1 MSAKFIDAVEKNN
14 IDIVLQMIEEVK
26 GNPERLYK
34 LLTSRN
40 GQLRFTPLMI
50 AVRRDYIEITKLLLD
65 AGSIFKPEQHVNLTS
80 QAGNSSLWNAVNNEN
95 IVLIELLIS
104 FGADVNV
111 RNNNGTY
118 IIDSAIRSGNKE
130 IVRILVE
137 AGATMRPL
145 RIFNDIVE
153 DNFIKISPE
162 ELERLLI
169 GSLIDL
175 DEIDKSEIAKHNI
188 LTHILDVG
196 NEKTLW
202 DPLNDFNRK
211 PKEKQEMIDKFRMIF
226 DILIRNGIN
235 VNFKTSDGWTAL
247 EFLLQFFPIEMNE
260 VLVPMLLKAG
270 AYLTIDRVNYPE
282 IIKNIKELSERIR
295 LEIPIQG
302 IETLNDLSESSIKLS
317 TKEFVSKKKHKRRL
331 DELIKTL
338 NDTHD
343 RFDQTYMP
351 LDKIIE
357 QIFLTKQIRCQMIE
371 LIFPVE
377 NYKMGVHTQREE
389 PDGTSHISDF
399 FKKHREISKSISQ
412 TSSEQRPMVNPK
424 IHIGQIIKLMLP
436 FFEALSE
443 EYVHNDEP
451 EPENDQPQ
459 NLESIDEDRNI
470 KTVEIK
476 YDKKKGEHITKV
488 IRIENYADRVKSLKN
503 FQKVNKTFD
512 TNEKITQI
520 DDILSKLSE
529 KSKFQLSLISSRQY
543 LLDLIHTPAKAE
555 SLLLDSFKDLRY
567 LFEFH
572 NEIINGDM
580 ASHFYG
586 FEDYTAKIPSLNSN
600 TIWLLQLLTLKTVHQ
615 KEIMNMGLVLCLDLL
630 KDKPTTG
637 DLDLI
642 QKKIKLFDTQVSESM
657 SETTWGKITEELLK
671 DAKGFRLVEKIL
683 ENFSRI
689 GILETLLNEEFVIE
703 DRIYTSGEKPV
714 VFDVVS
720 RSLYDHGND
729 DYRRPEL
736 YNVELLKEELLSH
749 NRANPTINEL
759 LASVRVDQ
767 MTHRD
772 ECALRGSHIVK
783 NDYVELESQLLNICF
798 DLKRSLC
805 QCTAVFIHYKDEEQ
819 KKEVERLID
828 LDEGIMK
835 VILERK
841 DIENK
846 SLEELLDIAKAY
858 GTPDEKILRIID
870 SINYAADNELPFIK
884 DYLLDYILSY
894 GPKGDRSE
902 GTGLQPE
909 ILRQRLLDS
918 YKREV
923 QVIESRKLEKRSL
936 RLAGLTAI
944 SVRYKGS
951 EGFSGRKLFLKAIN
965 HCRPYIQEVQMLV
978 KLSRKD
984 AISVEVSMQPFL
996 HKKALEKLSEIKE
1009 IKLSEL
1015 KSTLKKS
1022 ASGDRLRTEIKD
1034 KICELSATGEYKLLT
1049 PAQRIS
1055 SLKPSD
1061 NSQLLATNILN
1072 KDNKLEDI
1080 EEGDLEFTSS
1090 SSSTNPDD
1098 LYYGYPEELDTIL
1111 DIGSIK
1117 QMINEVLIFRDDP
1130 LNPEPRYGRDPLKI
1144 FLKYGLD
1151 LKNDRELITKL
1162 YDFFYIQEYTRFN
1175 DMPPP
1180 APGQSRTSEERLRQL
1195 QQDFPTSLLQEL
1207 AEAPVDE
1214 MLARMNNLQQGLPP
1228 GNVYPEVGPPQVDD
1242 LLERLNVLQGQHEP
1256 EPEQGQ
1262 GLLENA
1268 DDAQIAWGMNATM
1281 DDDHPALPG
1290 TFSQGSSQAASEFS
1304 QGESLPATDSDS
1316 GFRQITPLDQI
1327 IIDEMLQ
1334 RGEAEGFD
1342 EEMLDTLAEFGIF
1355 PEDNRGS
1362 KRRTIKKRTKK
1373 KRTKK
1378 KRRKSLKKTLKK
1390 SIRKKRRSKKILK
1403 KINNLTKKKNTLTR
1417 KQNSL
1422 IRKRNKLLNKGGCKK

>member
-1 MSAKFIDAVEKNN
+1 MSNARFIDAVENNN
-14 IDIVLQMIEEVK
+14 IDIVLQMIDEVK
-26 GNPERLYK
+26 GNPEGLYK

-40 GQLRFTPLMI
+40 GLLRFTPLMI
-50 AVRRDYIEITKLLLD
+50 AVRRDYIEISKILLD

-80 QAGNSSLWNAVNNEN
+80 RAGNSSLWNAVNNEN

-111 RNNNGTY
+111 RNNTGTY

-130 IVRILVE
+130 IVRMLVE

-153 DNFIKISPE
+153 DNFLKISPE
-162 ELERLLI
+162 ELERLLSE
-169 GSLIDL
+169 SLIDL
-175 DEIDKSEIAKHNI
+175 DEIDKSEMIKHNI
-188 LTHILDVG
+188 LTHILDIG
-196 NEKTLW
+196 NEKILW
-202 DPLNDFNRK
+202 DPFNDFNRS
-211 PKEKQEMIDKFRMIF
+211 PKEKQEMIDKFIMIF
-226 DILIRNGIN
+226 DILIKNGID

-247 EFLLQFFPIEMNE
+247 EFLLEFFPIEMNE
-260 VLVPMLLKAG
+260 VLVPMLLNAG

-282 IIKNIKELSERIR
+282 IIKNIKKLSERIKK
-295 LEIPIQG
+295 EIPIKG
-302 IETLNDLSESSIKLS
+302 IKTIDDIRESSIELS
-317 TKEFVSKKKHKRRL
+317 TKEFVSNKKHKRRL

-357 QIFLTKQIRCQMIE
+357 QIFLTKQIRCQMMK
-371 LIFPVE
+371 LIFPDE

-389 PDGTSHISDF
+389 PEGTSHISDF

-412 TSSEQRPMVNPK
+412 TTSEQRPMVNPK

-459 NLESIDEDRNI
+459 NLESIDENRNI
-470 KTVEIK
+470 ETVEIK

-488 IRIENYADRVKSLKN
+488 IRITNYADRVKSLKN
-503 FQKVNKTFD
+503 LQKVNKTFD
-512 TNEKITQI
+512 INEKITQI

-529 KSKFQLSLISSRQY
+529 KSKFKLSLISSRQY
-543 LLDLIHTPAKAE
+543 LLDLIHTPGNAE

-580 ASHFYG
+580 ASMSHFYG
-586 FEDYTAKIPSLNSN
+586 FVDYTSKIPSLNSN
-600 TIWLLQLLTLKTVHQ
+600 TIWLLQLLTFKTVHQ

-637 DLDLI
+637 ELDII
-642 QKKIKLFDTQVSESM
+642 QKTIKLFDTQVSESM
-657 SETTWGKITEELLK
+657 SETTWGEITEELLK
-671 DAKGFRLVEKIL
+671 DAKGSRLVEKIL

-720 RSLYDHGND
+720 KSLYDQGND
-729 DYRRPEL
+729 HYRRPEL

-749 NRANPTINEL
+749 NRANPTINDL

-767 MTHRD
+767 MAHRD

-805 QCTAVFIHYKDEEQ
+805 QCTAVFIHNKDQEQ
-819 KKEVERLID
+819 RKEVERLND

-858 GTPDEKILRIID
+858 GTPDEKLLRMIH

-884 DYLLDYILSY
+884 DYLLNYILSY

-923 QVIESRKLEKRSL
+923 QVIESRKLEKNSL
-936 RLAGLTAI
+936 RFRMQPELESLGTAI

-951 EGFSGRKLFLKAIN
+951 EGFSGRKIFLKAIN

-996 HKKALEKLSEIKE
+996 HKKALEKLSEIKK

-1015 KSTLKKS
+1015 KTTLKKS
-1022 ASGDRLRTEIKD
+1022 SLNDQLRTEIKD
-1034 KICELSATGEYKLLT
+1034 KMCELSATGEYKLLT
-1049 PAQRIS
+1049 PAQRIL

-1061 NSQLLATNILN
+1061 KSQLLASNILN

-1080 EEGDLEFTSS
+1080 EEGDLEFSSS

-1117 QMINEVLIFRDDP
+1117 QMINEVLFFRDDP

-1144 FLKYGLD
+1144 FLKFGLD
-1151 LKNDRELITKL
+1151 LENDRELINKL

-1175 DMPPP
+1175 DIPPP
-1180 APGQSRTSEERLRQL
+1180 AHYQTRTSEERLREL
-1195 QQDFPTSLLQEL
+1195 QQVLPTTLLQEL
-1207 AEAPVDE
+1207 AESPVDE
-1214 MLARMNNLQQGLPP
+1214 ILARMNQQDLPP
-1228 GNVYPEVGPPQVDD
+1228 GYVYPEVGPPQVDD
-1242 LLERLNVLQGQHEP
+1242 LLERLSRLQGNHEP
-1256 EPEQGQ
+1256 VPEQG
-1262 GLLENA
+1262 LLDNA

-1281 DDDHPALPG
+1281 DDDHPESPE
-1290 TFSQGSSQAASEFS
+1290 SE
-1304 QGESLPATDSDS
+1304 
-1316 GFRQITPLDQI
+1316 
-1327 IIDEMLQ
+1327 
-1334 RGEAEGFD
+1334 RGA
-1342 EEMLDTLAEFGIF
+1342 
-1355 PEDNRGS
+1355 R
-1362 KRRTIKKRTKK
+1362 RRTIKK
-1373 KRTKK
+1373 K
-1378 KRRKSLKKTLKK
+1378 KRRLKEPLKEILDKTLKK
-1390 SIRKKRRSKKILK
+1390 KVVKNRNKSHIKKRNRLSNKKP
-1403 KINNLTKKKNTLTR
+1403 KKN
-1417 KQNSL
+1417 
-1422 IRKRNKLLNKGGCKK
+1422 